1 MIRWMRRIFSAKRSA
16 EGHELFEA
24 LSERE
29 KQILLRELK
38 DSSRN
43 AMPSPGN
50 FLTGSEGFMDSM
62 TRIGL
67 NPAVRSGTIP
77 NVGIPSQSLDETR
90 KH

>member
-90 KH
+90 KQ